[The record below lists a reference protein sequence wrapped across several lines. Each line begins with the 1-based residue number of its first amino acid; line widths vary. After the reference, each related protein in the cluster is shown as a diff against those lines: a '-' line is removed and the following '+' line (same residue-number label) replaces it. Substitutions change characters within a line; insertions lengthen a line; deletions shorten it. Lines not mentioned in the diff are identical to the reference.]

1 MQPKRKCS
9 DAGCSDGVRS
19 IFANNY
25 KGYTAIGQYREDMM
39 SKVEVYRY
47 DGSVRPD
54 FQSLPTVAK
63 PAGDLSETEAAEY
76 TEFLK
81 EKASANL
88 AEITSLQRGLREA
101 GKRSLVVILH
111 GMPYSGKSETG
122 RYLKKGMGKGVKL
135 CSYES
140 GRNERDFLWQM
151 HRRMPKYGKVCI
163 MSGSVY
169 SDIPDGEGR
178 APVVKAFEKYLKE
191 SGISVIRVFLH
202 VSAKRQKKRMLE
214 VITTKPGGSAR
225 EMPTDKN
232 WRREYLDRFAD
243 TIEAAATPGS
253 PWYIIPADS
262 KWYLRCIVTELV
274 RDELRACVSLQAEA
288 GEAEAAS
295 AEETAEETVVEAAPA
310 AEVSAAD
317 VPVEAA
323 AESVPA
329 EEVPAE
335 VVVEAAPA
343 GEAPEEEKPVEVEA
357 EAAPAEVVVEAAP
370 AGEAPEEE
378 KPVEVEA
385 EAAPAEV
392 VVEAA
397 PAEEAPE
404 EEKPVEVEAEAAS
417 AEEVPAEVIVEAT
430 PAEEVPAE
438 VVVEAAPAEEKPAE
452 AEPKKPARRTR
463 RKKTV
468 TEAEAAESAPA
479 KKPVRRQGP
488 PKTVEETL
496 AKRRRRNSSA
506 NG

>member
-1 MQPKRKCS
+1 
-9 DAGCSDGVRS
+9 
-19 IFANNY
+19 
-25 KGYTAIGQYREDMM
+25 M

-122 RYLKKGMGKGVKL
+122 WYLKKGMGKGVKL

-357 EAAPAEVVVEAAP
+357 EAA
-370 AGEAPEEE
+370 
-378 KPVEVEA
+378 
-385 EAAPAEV
+385 
-392 VVEAA
+392 
-397 PAEEAPE
+397 
-404 EEKPVEVEAEAAS
+404 S

-430 PAEEVPAE
+430 PAEEVPAEEVPAE

>member
-1 MQPKRKCS
+1 
-9 DAGCSDGVRS
+9 
-19 IFANNY
+19 
-25 KGYTAIGQYREDMM
+25 MM

-88 AEITSLQRGLREA
+88 AEIKSLQRGLREA

-295 AEETAEETVVEAAPA
+295 AEETVVEAAPA
-310 AEVSAAD
+310 AEVSAED

-335 VVVEAAPA
+335 VVVEAAPV
-343 GEAPEEEKPVEVEA
+343 EEV
-357 EAAPAEVVVEAAP
+357 PAEVVVEAAP

-404 EEKPVEVEAEAAS
+404 EEKPVEVEAEAA
-417 AEEVPAEVIVEAT
+417 
-430 PAEEVPAE
+430 
-438 VVVEAAPAEEKPAE
+438 
-452 AEPKKPARRTR
+452 
-463 RKKTV
+463 
-468 TEAEAAESAPA
+468 
-479 KKPVRRQGP
+479 
-488 PKTVEETL
+488 
-496 AKRRRRNSSA
+496 
-506 NG
+506 